1 MKHVESDGRD
11 VPQECGT
18 PSAARKAGFAAVMQ
32 RLASRSEAE
41 RAVLAAEAEGAVLG
55 YEAYALGQEYLERG
69 NWAKALQW
77 LKVAARHRVP
87 GADGTLAEAQ
97 TRQAADRLAPQPP
110 DTATRWTRHGA
121 DAAVPAESADTAPT
135 VVCGQNRIT
144 APTTWRDWPPV
155 QVRLVRPDPW
165 AAEQAAARAAAER
178 ITTQAR
184 REAAELLG
192 RAQQQ
197 AEAAM
202 RAARE
207 QVSPTPPAGRLQR
220 YTPLAIRLPAD
231 FSLEATELFCTARQV
246 MFRHG
251 LVQMLKLVFSTE
263 EADLRRTQA
272 YAPRPAPKPGAPWRS
287 GHDRIPVPITLGC
300 AVLVSLPTAPSPQKP
315 LPMGQPAPAMALGG
329 GHFGEPAPDLV
340 GQEQFGLVKLRML
353 SAGVPVV
360 VAACGLVDDPAPD
373 LSPQEHVGLVKLR
386 PMASDGLPVGVTGST
401 GPAGHGLWTP
411 GSPGLPTGKWAP
423 APGGTDAERSAG
435 SGRPWQGQTVQ
446 DRPPMDEACADST
459 A

>member
-1 MKHVESDGRD
+1 VKHVESDGRD

-77 LKVAARHRVP
+77 LRVAVRHRVP

-110 DTATRWTRHGA
+110 DAATRWSWHGA
-121 DAAVPAESADTAPT
+121 DAAVSADSADTAPT

-144 APTTWRDWPPV
+144 APTAWRDWPPV

-197 AEAAM
+197 AEAAL
-202 RAARE
+202 RAVHE
-207 QVSPTPPAGRLQR
+207 QTSLDRHVSHLQSVAPA
-220 YTPLAIRLPAD
+220 AIRLPVGL
-231 FSLEATELFCTARQV
+231 LEAMEQAFTAARSTQLFCSAEPMPFSHERLVRLMKSALSRENLGGTPILVPLKPGTTGEAPQHRP
-246 MFRHG
+246 G
-251 LVQMLKLVFSTE
+251 LTLSLGCTLRMRAPLPHNPYGTRPAPPADVPGAYVNEFMRLACTPVDHALWIPWGPATE
-263 EADLRRTQA
+263 EAGADKSAVPTEHA
-272 YAPRPAPKPGAPWRS
+272 SPAAT
-287 GHDRIPVPITLGC
+287 TL
-300 AVLVSLPTAPSPQKP
+300 P
-315 LPMGQPAPAMALGG
+315 
-329 GHFGEPAPDLV
+329 
-340 GQEQFGLVKLRML
+340 
-353 SAGVPVV
+353 
-360 VAACGLVDDPAPD
+360 VAAEG
-373 LSPQEHVGLVKLR
+373 
-386 PMASDGLPVGVTGST
+386 TGC
-401 GPAGHGLWTP
+401 
-411 GSPGLPTGKWAP
+411 
-423 APGGTDAERSAG
+423 R
-435 SGRPWQGQTVQ
+435 V
-446 DRPPMDEACADST
+446 
-459 A
+459 

>member
-87 GADGTLAEAQ
+87 GADGTLAEAR

-144 APTTWRDWPPV
+144 APTTWGDWPPV
-155 QVRLVRPDPW
+155 QVGLVRPDPW

-184 REAAELLG
+184 REAAELLD

-197 AEAAM
+197 AEAALSTVH
-202 RAARE
+202 E
-207 QVSPTPPAGRLQR
+207 QTSLDRDVSHLQNVAL
-220 YTPLAIRLPAD
+220 T
-231 FSLEATELFCTARQV
+231 ATR
-246 MFRHG
+246 
-251 LVQMLKLVFSTE
+251 
-263 EADLRRTQA
+263 
-272 YAPRPAPKPGAPWRS
+272 
-287 GHDRIPVPITLGC
+287 
-300 AVLVSLPTAPSPQKP
+300 
-315 LPMGQPAPAMALGG
+315 
-329 GHFGEPAPDLV
+329 
-340 GQEQFGLVKLRML
+340 
-353 SAGVPVV
+353 
-360 VAACGLVDDPAPD
+360 
-373 LSPQEHVGLVKLR
+373 
-386 PMASDGLPVGVTGST
+386 
-401 GPAGHGLWTP
+401 
-411 GSPGLPTGKWAP
+411 LPTGGVLEVVEQAFTARSTQWFCSAEPFSHERLVRLIKSALAREDRGGTPILVPLKPGTAGETPQHRPELTFSLGCTFRVWAP
-423 APGGTDAERSAG
+423 LPHSSYGTQQAPPADVPWAGVNGLMRVRLVCAPVDHALWIPWGPATGEVGADKSAVPTEHVSPAATTLSVVAEGTGCR
-435 SGRPWQGQTVQ
+435 V
-446 DRPPMDEACADST
+446 
-459 A
+459 